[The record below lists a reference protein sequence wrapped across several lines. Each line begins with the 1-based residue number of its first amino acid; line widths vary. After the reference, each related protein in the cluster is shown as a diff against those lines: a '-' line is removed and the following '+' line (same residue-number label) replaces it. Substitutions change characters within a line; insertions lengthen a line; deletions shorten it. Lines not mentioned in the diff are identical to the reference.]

1 VSVRLVSTLVL
12 AAFAPIA
19 TARAQDRP
27 GTPADSARSL
37 ITAEV
42 RAFHR
47 DLAGRNWNA
56 LLTHFWP
63 AKITSRWEPPVADPV
78 WASASRSPSPAIGS
92 GGAHPAAQ
100 RCSGDDDLTVAI
112 VGRWARVLVPRCA
125 ARPGD
130 RQNDQ
135 LRELWMLAV
144 SGRWKI
150 VRM

>member
-1 VSVRLVSTLVL
+1 VSVRLASTL
-12 AAFAPIA
+12 AFAALFPIA
-19 TARAQDRP
+19 TAGAQGRP

-63 AKITSRWEPPVADPV
+63 AKITSRWEPPVDNPV
-78 WASASRSPSPAIGS
+78 WASASPSASPAIGS

-112 VGRWARVLVPRCA
+112 VGRWARVLVPLCA
-125 ARPGD
+125 ARPGG

-135 LRELWMLAV
+135 PRELWMLAV
-144 SGRWKI
+144 GGRWKI
-150 VRM
+150 VRL